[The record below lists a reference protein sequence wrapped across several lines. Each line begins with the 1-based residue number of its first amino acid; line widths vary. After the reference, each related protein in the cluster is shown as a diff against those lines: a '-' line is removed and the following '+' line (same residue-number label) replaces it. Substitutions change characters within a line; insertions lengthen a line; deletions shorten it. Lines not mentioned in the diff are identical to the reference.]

1 METVLFLCY
10 KVIDLY
16 SIIILISVLGS
27 WVDGRNQSPFFRFI
41 NKLTDPYLRLFRII
55 IPAGNMNIDIS
66 PIIGI
71 TVLNLLKSIIGR
83 LYYFSVV

>member
-71 TVLNLLKSIIGR
+71 FILNLLKSIIGR

>member
-1 METVLFLCY
+1 MENILYIIY
-10 KVIDLY
+10 KIIDLY

-41 NKLTDPYLRLFRII
+41 NKLTNPYLKLFRII

-83 LYYFSVV
+83 LFCFSVV

>member
-41 NKLTDPYLRLFRII
+41 NKLTDPYLRSFRII

-71 TVLNLLKSIIGR
+71 FILNLLKSIIGR

>member
-1 METVLFLCY
+1 
-10 KVIDLY
+10 
-16 SIIILISVLGS
+16 
-27 WVDGRNQSPFFRFI
+27 
-41 NKLTDPYLRLFRII
+41 
-55 IPAGNMNIDIS
+55 MNIDIS

>member
-1 METVLFLCY
+1 MENILYIIY
-10 KVIDLY
+10 KIIDLY

-71 TVLNLLKSIIGR
+71 FILNLLKSIIGR

>member
-10 KVIDLY
+10 KVIDFY

-27 WVDGRNQSPFFRFI
+27 CVDVRNQSPFFRFI

-71 TVLNLLKSIIGR
+71 FILNLLKSIIGR